1 MGATGSPFVR
11 YIHPSNLIKAKWPN
25 TWRQHQSVGAVICG
39 KGMKNV
45 SRREQMCYEIRL
57 ADYGEDTVFHIVC
70 CNFKVLVEGPEPFED
85 EVPAPPVVVAPG
97 LAQLDGG
104 NVIIEENF
112 VQENV

>member
-1 MGATGSPFVR
+1 V
-11 YIHPSNLIKAKWPN
+11 
-25 TWRQHQSVGAVICG
+25 VICG

-104 NVIIEENF
+104 NVVIEENF
-112 VQENV
+112 VQENVGNHVLEIG